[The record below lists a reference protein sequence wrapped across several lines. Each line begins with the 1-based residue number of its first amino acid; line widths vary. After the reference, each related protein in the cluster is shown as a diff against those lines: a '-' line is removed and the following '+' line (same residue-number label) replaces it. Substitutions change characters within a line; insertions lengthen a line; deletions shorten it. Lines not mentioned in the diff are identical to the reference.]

1 MGANMI
7 QVEAGFKIIESKEEG
22 EQILLKNGFVNT
34 YKTHTRDIYFGKD
47 VDLSSKSEE
56 EIKNSLIRLRNFE
69 RFENMKLFDK
79 NLPDILNVDF
89 KTMLDYVNELLAKGY
104 NVIFDTKKSDWI
116 YKRGECYHQLQE
128 IEEIGLLDYVYNREI
143 FGKGLNADE
152 QFQELTRQMKILG
165 FHLEYDQG
173 VDKLRSLYNKK
184 LMFSNNQIGLYSY
197 QKK

>member
-1 MGANMI
+1 MI
-7 QVEAGFKIIESKEEG
+7 QVEAGFKIVESKEEA

-47 VDLSSKSEE
+47 VDLSSKNEE

-89 KTMLDYVNELLAKGY
+89 KTMLDYVNELLSKGY
-104 NVIFDTKKSDWI
+104 DVVFDTKKSDWI
-116 YKRGECYHQLQE
+116 YKKGECYHQLQE
-128 IEEIGLLDYVYNREI
+128 IEDVGLLDYVYNREI
-143 FGKGLNADE
+143 FGKDLNADE
-152 QFQELTRQMKILG
+152 QFQELTRQMQALG

-197 QKK
+197 QKN